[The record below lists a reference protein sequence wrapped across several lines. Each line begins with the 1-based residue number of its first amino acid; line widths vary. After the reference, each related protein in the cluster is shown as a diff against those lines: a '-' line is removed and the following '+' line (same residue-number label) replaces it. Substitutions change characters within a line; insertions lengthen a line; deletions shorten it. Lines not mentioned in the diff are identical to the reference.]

1 MRGAAKRG
9 GYLLLGVLV
18 LLAAVAASLTIGS
31 RPIPLGEA
39 LDALL
44 HPSAGEAALIVR
56 ELRVP
61 RTLVGLEVGAALAV
75 AGVLMQAL
83 TRNPLAEAR
92 VLGISAGA
100 ATGVVAAIAFFGVA
114 SLAGWIWFGL
124 AGAALAGALVFLV
137 AARTRDGSGP
147 VSLALSGAAI
157 DAGLGAVIYGI
168 LSIDAATFEQYR
180 FWVVGSIAGRT
191 PAMAGQMAPFLAIGL
206 VLAVVTARGLDAL
219 ALGDDAA
226 RGLGHRIQRVR
237 LLAAVAAIVL
247 TGAAVAPA
255 VSRAGGI
262 AAADRSR
269 ASRAV
274 RALARRA
281 VSAATSAVTRASS
294 ASRRA
299 ISYSRAA
306 PARSARASRSSAS
319 PSAVAACWAAPST
332 PPRSSC

>member
-1 MRGAAKRG
+1 MRSRAKRG

-31 RPIPLGEA
+31 RPVPLGEA
-39 LDALL
+39 LGALL
-44 HPSAGEAALIVR
+44 HPSDGEAALIVR

-100 ATGVVAAIAFFGVA
+100 ATGVVAAIAFFGMA

-157 DAGLGAVIYGI
+157 DAGLGAVIYGV

-180 FWVVGSIAGRT
+180 FWVVGSVAGRT
-191 PAMAGQMAPFLAIGL
+191 PAMAAQMAPFLAIGL
-206 VLAVVTARGLDAL
+206 LLAVVTARGLDAL

-237 LLAAVAAIVL
+237 LLAAIAAIVL
-247 TGAAVAPA
+247 TGAAVALAGPIAFVGLA
-255 VSRAGGI
+255 VPH
-262 AAADRSR
+262 AA
-269 ASRAV
+269 
-274 RALARRA
+274 RALVGAAHRWVLPLSALLGAALLLFADVLGRVVTPPGEVAAGVVTALVGAPVLLWLVRRA
-281 VSAATSAVTRASS
+281 RTVTA
-294 ASRRA
+294 
-299 ISYSRAA
+299 
-306 PARSARASRSSAS
+306 
-319 PSAVAACWAAPST
+319 
-332 PPRSSC
+332 